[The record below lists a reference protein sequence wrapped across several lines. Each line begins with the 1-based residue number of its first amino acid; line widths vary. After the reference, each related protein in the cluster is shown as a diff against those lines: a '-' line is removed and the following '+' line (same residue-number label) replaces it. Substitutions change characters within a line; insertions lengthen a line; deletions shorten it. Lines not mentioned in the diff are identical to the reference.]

1 MRACNAFGVSGIHV
15 MTADVTSDERAD
27 RWLRWAATFFVLAV
41 LFHNSDHLRRGSD
54 TLSTDVFVAGSL
66 AMIVEIGV
74 VVLVFMRHRW
84 AAIAAVAAGFPLAAG
99 YVFVHFTPGRG
110 WLSDSFVSESVSVVS
125 RLAASTEVVAALA
138 IGLAGLLAVRRRGL
152 DAAASGPT
160 SDVRLGAVVRQPLVA
175 AMVVGNVLIFALTL
189 VSR

>member
-15 MTADVTSDERAD
+15 MAADVTSDERAD

-54 TLSTDVFVAGSL
+54 TLSTDVFVAGNL
-66 AMIVEIGV
+66 AMIVEVRV

-84 AAIAAVAAGFPLAAG
+84 AAVASVAAGFPLAAG

-110 WLSDSFVSESVSVVS
+110 WLSDSFVSESVSIVS
-125 RLAASTEVVAALA
+125 RLAASTEVIAALA
-138 IGLAGLLAVRRRGL
+138 IGLAGLYAVRRCGL
-152 DAAASGPT
+152 AAAASGPP
-160 SDVRLGAVVRQPLVA
+160 SEIRLVEVVRQPLVA
-175 AMVVGNVLIFALTL
+175 AMIIGNVLIFVFTL